1 MAIKKRNVLLP
12 ICVCSGLMMTVLA
25 WGPVAAQAP
34 KKSRVAGQESAV
46 RARSAF
52 PWPLMPESSLAT
64 LAGGPNLQV
73 IGGGTLGRIPKWTGF
88 TSSNSVIGD
97 STIFEDKT
105 GNVGIGTDSPTSKL
119 TVNGTI
125 QASGGS
131 SILHDATLI
140 GNGTT
145 PSPLGV
151 AVPLFLSGGVPIG
164 ATIPAVVEVANTE
177 QGGVG
182 ISGRGGSLTTGVAA
196 GHGGVGV
203 EGVGGNG
210 VSTGDFGGTGVSGVG
225 GSSGG
230 TGGAGVQAVGGG
242 GGVDFISI
250 GGPGLRALG
259 GSGPSGGGGPGVIAT
274 GGSGPA
280 VTGTGVIGR
289 GGDSETGVGGDGVQG
304 FAGHGHGPGV
314 DGAAGSVVGEVVVT
328 DSLGVE
334 GDVSV
339 HGSLTVLGVKHFKID
354 HPLDPENKYL
364 YHAAIESSEV
374 LNVYSGNVVTDL
386 SGEAVVTFPD
396 WFEAINRDFRYQLTV
411 VGTFAQAIVADEI
424 HNNHFRIRTSVP
436 RVRVSWQVT
445 GVRADA
451 VMRKH
456 PFKAEQDKPERERGT
471 YLSPESFN
479 QPEEKNVFFLQSP
492 QVVQGFKES
501 RSNTKRTAEH

>member
-1 MAIKKRNVLLP
+1 
-12 ICVCSGLMMTVLA
+12 
-25 WGPVAAQAP
+25 
-34 KKSRVAGQESAV
+34 AGQESAV

-131 SILHDATLI
+131 SILHDATLM

-182 ISGRGGSLTTGVAA
+182 ISGRGGSLSTGAGA

-210 VSTGDFGGTGVSGVG
+210 VSTGDFGGAGVSGVG

-230 TGGAGVQAVGGG
+230 NGGG
-242 GGVDFISI
+242 GGQGVWGGGGGGFALI
-250 GGPGLRALG
+250 GGAR
-259 GSGPSGGGGPGVIAT
+259 GGGPGGSGRARGGGAAVVAT
-274 GGSGPA
+274 G
-280 VTGTGVIGR
+280 R
-289 GGDSETGVGGDGVQG
+289 
-304 FAGHGHGPGV
+304 
-314 DGAAGSVVGEVVVT
+314 GAA
-328 DSLGVE
+328 
-334 GDVSV
+334 
-339 HGSLTVLGVKHFKID
+339 
-354 HPLDPENKYL
+354 
-364 YHAAIESSEV
+364 
-374 LNVYSGNVVTDL
+374 
-386 SGEAVVTFPD
+386 
-396 WFEAINRDFRYQLTV
+396 
-411 VGTFAQAIVADEI
+411 
-424 HNNHFRIRTSVP
+424 
-436 RVRVSWQVT
+436 
-445 GVRADA
+445 
-451 VMRKH
+451 
-456 PFKAEQDKPERERGT
+456 
-471 YLSPESFN
+471 
-479 QPEEKNVFFLQSP
+479 
-492 QVVQGFKES
+492 
-501 RSNTKRTAEH
+501 

>member
-1 MAIKKRNVLLP
+1 M
-12 ICVCSGLMMTVLA
+12 
-25 WGPVAAQAP
+25 
-34 KKSRVAGQESAV
+34 
-46 RARSAF
+46 
-52 PWPLMPESSLAT
+52 
-64 LAGGPNLQV
+64 
-73 IGGGTLGRIPKWTGF
+73 
-88 TSSNSVIGD
+88 
-97 STIFEDKT
+97 
-105 GNVGIGTDSPTSKL
+105 
-119 TVNGTI
+119 
-125 QASGGS
+125 
-131 SILHDATLI
+131 

-182 ISGRGGSLTTGVAA
+182 ISGRGGSLSTGAGA

-242 GGVDFISI
+242 GGGDFTSI
-250 GGPGLRALG
+250 GGPGVRAQG
-259 GSGPSGGGGPGVIAT
+259 GSGTNGGGGPGLIAT

-280 VTGTGVIGR
+280 VTGTGVIGH

-304 FAGHGHGPGV
+304 FAGHGHAPGFE
-314 DGAAGSVVGEVVVT
+314 GAAGSFFGDVVVT
-328 DSLGVE
+328 DNLGVE

-339 HGSLTVLGVKHFKID
+339 HGSLTVSGVKHFKID

-374 LNVYSGNVVTDL
+374 LNVYSGNIVTDL

-424 HNNHFRIRTSVP
+424 HNNHFRIRTSAP
-436 RVRVSWQVT
+436 SVRVSWQVT
-445 GVRADA
+445 GVRSDA

-456 PFKAEQDKPERERGT
+456 PFNPEQDKPERERGT

-479 QPEEKNVFFLQSP
+479 QPEEKNVFFLQRP
-492 QVVQGFKES
+492 QVLQGFKES
-501 RSNTKRTAEH
+501 RRNTKRTAEN